1 MTGPKRTVLGAGP
14 TLLAAL
20 FWLSAVD
27 AWAQE
32 VFPSPASPEQDP
44 FGTAPSEPALVEQA
58 ASPERGP
65 ADSLDRLS
73 DGPAAP
79 PGGIDGTPH
88 RPPRF
93 LEQARFDYTWLP
105 GGGRGGF
112 GTHDFELSGTVPV
125 VLYSGWAQLRL
136 TPGVAVH
143 EWQGPESAPGLGRA
157 DLPAHVFDA
166 TLDLG
171 WRPHPARWLFLD
183 LGITPGIYGDL
194 AESNASLFR
203 LRGRALGIVALSPE
217 WQFVGGV
224 LYVNRNH
231 TKVLPAGGIIWNPS
245 ADTRCELLF
254 PQPKVSRWLATF
266 GGFQW
271 WGYVAGEFGGGSWA
285 IERARGVPDSV
296 DYNDV
301 RLLLGLEWIGPHD
314 MRGRVEAGYVFDRE
328 LRFVSPTPDL
338 RVEDTFLLRVGL
350 TY

>member
-1 MTGPKRTVLGAGP
+1 
-14 TLLAAL
+14 LLAASL
-20 FWLSAVD
+20 WLAALD
-27 AWAQE
+27 TWAQE
-32 VFPSPASPEQDP
+32 ALPPPASPEQAP
-44 FGTAPSEPALVEQA
+44 FWTAPSEPAGVQQA
-58 ASPERGP
+58 TRPERGLT
-65 ADSLDRLS
+65 DSLDRLS
-73 DGPAAP
+73 DGLSAP
-79 PGGIDGTPH
+79 TASVDETPPQ
-88 RPPRF
+88 PPRF

-125 VLYSGWAQLRL
+125 VLCPGWAPLRL
-136 TPGVAVH
+136 TPGVALH
-143 EWQGPESAPGLGRA
+143 EWQGPESAPGPASA
-157 DLPAHVFDA
+157 DLPARAFDVS
-166 TLDLG
+166 LDLG

-203 LRGRALGIVALSPE
+203 LRGRALGIVALSAE
-217 WQFVGGV
+217 WQFVGGL

-231 TKVLPAGGIIWNPS
+231 TKVLPAGGIIWNPN

-254 PQPKVSRWLATF
+254 PQPKISRRLATF
-266 GGFQW
+266 GGLQW
-271 WGYVAGEFGGGSWA
+271 WGYVSGEFGGGSWA

-301 RLLLGLEWIGPHD
+301 RLLLGLEWIGARD
-314 MRGRVEAGYVFDRE
+314 MRGRVETGYVFDRE

-338 RVEDTFLLRVGL
+338 QVEDTFLLRVGL